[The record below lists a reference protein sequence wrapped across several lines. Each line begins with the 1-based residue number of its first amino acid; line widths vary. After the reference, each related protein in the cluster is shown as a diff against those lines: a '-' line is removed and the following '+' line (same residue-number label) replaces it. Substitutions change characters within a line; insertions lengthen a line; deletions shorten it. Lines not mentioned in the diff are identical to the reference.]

1 MQLSRVN
8 TRIRLVKVERMLV
21 WNGRHTCNRRLW
33 DSTGTCCLR
42 YKLTI
47 DGIVLQ
53 ACTVQC
59 ALESPRTI
67 DPLPLSS
74 PTRSTSVAKCETLSI
89 SAENWPPPLQ
99 RHNEGLPPHTLWN
112 GFQLLK
118 SLCIASFGIYSDTLL
133 NVQQCKPSV
142 LASRSSFQAVGS
154 AGAKAYPTRGV
165 NLGHPC
171 ASTFNKSSETHDSTV
186 KQKQRQLARLTA
198 ALHLVN

>member
-1 MQLSRVN
+1 MGLCSKRARCSV
-8 TRIRLVKVERMLV
+8 RGK
-21 WNGRHTCNRRLW
+21 
-33 DSTGTCCLR
+33 
-42 YKLTI
+42 
-47 DGIVLQ
+47 
-53 ACTVQC
+53 
-59 ALESPRTI
+59 SPRAI

-118 SLCIASFGIYSDTLL
+118 SLCIASFGIYSGTLP
-133 NVQQCKPSV
+133 NMQQCKPSV

-171 ASTFNKSSETHDSTV
+171 VSTFNKPATRTV

-198 ALHLVN
+198 ALHLAN